1 LHYNGLYEIFLE
13 EKSMSLTQIVY
24 ASKPFGFDA
33 SVLDDILTI
42 SRKRNSQSDIT
53 GTLICRGDM
62 YLQLI
67 EGPDAAIQETYER
80 IKADDRHLELN
91 LLLSRPVNDRLF
103 PKWAMR
109 DDPARS
115 WMWSPQEIAAGA
127 ILAATPEQVIG
138 IFEKLAKEA
147 AE

>member
-1 LHYNGLYEIFLE
+1 
-13 EKSMSLTQIVY
+13 
-24 ASKPFGFDA
+24 
-33 SVLDDILTI
+33 
-42 SRKRNSQSDIT
+42 
-53 GTLICRGDM
+53 
-62 YLQLI
+62 
-67 EGPDAAIQETYER
+67 
-80 IKADDRHLELN
+80 
-91 LLLSRPVNDRLF
+91 
-103 PKWAMR
+103 MR